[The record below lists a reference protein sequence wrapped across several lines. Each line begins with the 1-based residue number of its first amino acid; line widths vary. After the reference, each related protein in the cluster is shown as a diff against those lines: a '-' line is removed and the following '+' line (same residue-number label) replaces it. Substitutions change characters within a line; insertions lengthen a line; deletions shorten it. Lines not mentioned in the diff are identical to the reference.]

1 MDTVGTQL
9 SKPLSVILAD
19 KRQKPFLFLSTLM
32 RLWLFKGGPSTTGSG
47 CTISLHENMKETEF
61 PEHIKDK
68 KIEEER
74 NVGILRGEQHGRRL
88 EPVENRIT
96 CGGRATGF

>member
-1 MDTVGTQL
+1 MDKVGTQL

-19 KRQKPFLFLSTLM
+19 KRQKPFLFLTTLM

-47 CTISLHENMKETEF
+47 YTIALHENMKESEF
-61 PEHIKDK
+61 PEYNKGK
-68 KIEEER
+68 KTEEER
-74 NVGILRGEQHGRRL
+74 NVGNLRCEQHGRRW

-96 CGGRATGF
+96 CGGRVTGF